1 MKSALLFSASQSQP
15 RFPTSQPIFYLLILL
30 ALFSQELEKKYVF
43 ERLFVLVVGI
53 SQPVCNLGN
62 YLVDYSE
69 PGKINR

>member
-43 ERLFVLVVGI
+43 ERLFVILLLWWEFLNQSVTYKTI
-53 SQPVCNLGN
+53 WLTIQNQT
-62 YLVDYSE
+62 
-69 PGKINR
+69 K